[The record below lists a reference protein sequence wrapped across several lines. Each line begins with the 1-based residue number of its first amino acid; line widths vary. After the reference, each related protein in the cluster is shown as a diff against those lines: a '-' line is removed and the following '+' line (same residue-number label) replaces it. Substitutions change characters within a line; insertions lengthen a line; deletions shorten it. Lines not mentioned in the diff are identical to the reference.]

1 MSLASDKVIVGKIG
15 APYGVKGWV
24 KINSYT
30 ETPEGIFDYAPWFLG
45 DEKEYQIDQW
55 RPHGKSLVAKI
66 VGVDSRDDAE
76 RIKNLDININ
86 ASQLPDLG
94 DEGVYWRELTGMKVV
109 TTQGYDLGVVK
120 EVFNTGAN
128 DVIHVKANV
137 GDAFGQKE
145 RLVPFVLDSVVQT
158 VDKVE
163 RIITVD
169 WEPGF

>member
-30 ETPEGIFDYAPWFLG
+30 EKPEGIFEYTPWFLG
-45 DEKEYQIDQW
+45 EEKEYQIDQW

-145 RLVPFVLDSVVQT
+145 RLVPFVFDEVVHE
-158 VDKVE
+158 VDKEAKV
-163 RIITVD
+163 IKVD
-169 WEPGF
+169 WDPGF

>member
-1 MSLASDKVIVGKIG
+1 MSLASDKVIIGKIG

-30 ETPEGIFDYAPWFLG
+30 ETPEGIFDYLPWFLG
-45 DEKEYQIDQW
+45 EEKECRIDQW

-66 VGVDSRDDAE
+66 EGVDNRDDAE
-76 RIKNLDININ
+76 RIKNLDINIS
-86 ASQLPDLG
+86 ASLLPDLG
-94 DEGVYWRELTGMKVV
+94 DDGIYWRELTGMKVV

-145 RLVPFVLDSVVQT
+145 RLLPFVYDEVVQE
-158 VDKVE
+158 VDKEAKV
-163 RIITVD
+163 IKVD
-169 WEPGF
+169 WDPGF

>member
-30 ETPEGIFDYAPWFLG
+30 EKPEGIFEYTPWFLG
-45 DEKEYQIDQW
+45 EEKECSIDQW
-55 RPHGKSLVAKI
+55 RTHGKSLVAKI
-66 VGVDSRDDAE
+66 EGVENRDDAE
-76 RIKNLDININ
+76 RVKNLDIYIN

-94 DEGVYWRELTGMKVV
+94 DDGIYWRELTGMKVV

-145 RLVPFVLDSVVQT
+145 RLLPFVYDEVVQE
-158 VDKVE
+158 VDKEAKV
-163 RIITVD
+163 IKVD
-169 WEPGF
+169 WDPGF

>member
-30 ETPEGIFDYAPWFLG
+30 ETPEGIFEYAPWFLG

-94 DEGVYWRELTGMKVV
+94 DEGVYWRELTGMQVV

-120 EVFNTGAN
+120 DVFNTGAN
-128 DVIHVKANV
+128 DVLQVRANV
-137 GDAFGQKE
+137 KDAFGQKE
-145 RLVPFVLDSVVQT
+145 RLLPFVFDDVVHS
-158 VDKVE
+158 VDKEGKV
-163 RIITVD
+163 ITVD
-169 WEPGF
+169 WDPGF

>member
-30 ETPEGIFDYAPWFLG
+30 EKPEGIFDYTPWFLG
-45 DEKEYQIDQW
+45 EEKKCSIDQW
-55 RPHGKSLVAKI
+55 RTHGKSLVAKI
-66 VGVDSRDDAE
+66 EGVDNRDDAE
-76 RIKNLDININ
+76 SIKNLDICIN

-94 DEGVYWRELTGMKVV
+94 DDGIYWRELTGMKVV

-145 RLVPFVLDSVVQT
+145 RLVPFVFDEVVQE
-158 VDKVE
+158 VDKEAKV
-163 RIITVD
+163 IKVD
-169 WEPGF
+169 WDPGF

>member
-76 RIKNLDININ
+76 RI
-86 ASQLPDLG
+86 
-94 DEGVYWRELTGMKVV
+94 
-109 TTQGYDLGVVK
+109 
-120 EVFNTGAN
+120 
-128 DVIHVKANV
+128 
-137 GDAFGQKE
+137 
-145 RLVPFVLDSVVQT
+145 RLHRLSNYSEFAIIKIKGPPKRS
-158 VDKVE
+158 E
-163 RIITVD
+163 RITLSLCPQRHSSDICRFHRQD
-169 WEPGF
+169 SFCIAAGQNR

>member
-145 RLVPFVLDSVVQT
+145 RLLPFVFDSVVQA
-158 VDKVE
+158 VDKTE
-163 RIITVD
+163 RVITVEWD
-169 WEPGF
+169 PGF

>member
-1 MSLASDKVIVGKIG
+1 MTDASGLVVIGKITSV
-15 APYGVKGWV
+15 YGVKGWV

-145 RLVPFVLDSVVQT
+145 RLLPFVFDEVVQE
-158 VDKVE
+158 VDKEAKV
-163 RIITVD
+163 IKVD
-169 WEPGF
+169 WDPGF

>member
-30 ETPEGIFDYAPWFLG
+30 EKPEGIFEYTPWFLG
-45 DEKEYQIDQW
+45 EEKECSIDQW
-55 RPHGKSLVAKI
+55 RTHGKSLVAKI
-66 VGVDSRDDAE
+66 EGVENRDDAE
-76 RIKNLDININ
+76 RVKNLDIYIN

-94 DEGVYWRELTGMKVV
+94 DDGIYWRELTGMKVV

-145 RLVPFVLDSVVQT
+145 RLVPFVFDEVVQV
-158 VDKVE
+158 VDKEAKV
-163 RIITVD
+163 IKVD
-169 WEPGF
+169 WDPGF

>member
-1 MSLASDKVIVGKIG
+1 MSPASDKVIIGKIG

-30 ETPEGIFDYAPWFLG
+30 ETPEGIFDYLPWFLG
-45 DEKEYQIDQW
+45 EEKKCRIDQW

-66 VGVDSRDDAE
+66 EGVDNRDDAE
-76 RIKNLDININ
+76 RIKNLDINID
-86 ASQLPDLG
+86 ASLLPDLG
-94 DEGVYWRELTGMKVV
+94 DDGIYWRELTGMKVV

-145 RLVPFVLDSVVQT
+145 RLLPFVYDEVVQE
-158 VDKVE
+158 VDKEAKV
-163 RIITVD
+163 IKVD
-169 WEPGF
+169 WDPGF

>member
-30 ETPEGIFDYAPWFLG
+30 ETPEGIFEYAPWFLG

-145 RLVPFVLDSVVQT
+145 RLLPFVFDSVVQT
-158 VDKVE
+158 VDKTE
-163 RIITVD
+163 RVITVEWD
-169 WEPGF
+169 PGF

>member
-128 DVIHVKANV
+128 VVIHVKANV

-145 RLVPFVLDSVVQT
+145 RLLPFVFDEVVQE
-158 VDKVE
+158 VDKEAKV
-163 RIITVD
+163 IKVD
-169 WEPGF
+169 WDPEF

>member
-30 ETPEGIFDYAPWFLG
+30 ETPEGIFEYIG
-45 DEKEYQIDQW
+45 EEKEYQIDQW

-145 RLVPFVLDSVVQT
+145 RLLPFVFDEVVQE
-158 VDKVE
+158 VDKE
-163 RIITVD
+163 AKIIKVD
-169 WEPGF
+169 WDPGF